1 MLRQSSSNSRLVRI
15 ALVGMLAASFSAG
28 CDSGS
33 SDADI
38 AADCSIAFASPDD
51 SYAQFVNL
59 LNVHISVRYDD
70 RPLGATVSRRSCD
83 LLGVFADAPGS
94 FTVRRCESGDFDE
107 EGAPI
112 DCGFAGPT
120 KRISVSASAGK
131 MERGRVNGSFF
142 E

>member
-1 MLRQSSSNSRLVRI
+1 V
-15 ALVGMLAASFSAG
+15 LAASFSG

-38 AADCSIAFASPDD
+38 ADDCSIAFASPDD

-70 RPLGATVSRRSCD
+70 RPLGATVSKRSCD
-83 LLGVFADAPGS
+83 LLGVFADAPES
-94 FTVRRCESGDFDE
+94 FTVRRCESGELDE
-107 EGAPI
+107 EGAPV
-112 DCGFAGPT
+112 DCGFAGPMR
-120 KRISVSASAGK
+120 RISVSASAGE
-131 MERGRVNGSFF
+131 MERVMVNGGFF